1 MSQGLEIAA
10 INQKEW
16 TREDKMKHT
25 RSIGLIVLILAL
37 SSVSMALQL
46 SGSTG
51 RTTLQNVANDT
62 FNQTINARAPE
73 NFGEIAGGAVLEKV
87 VNILNQTFNATE
99 MPPGNLSEPSGGTE
113 VLENVTKVSNQTL
126 NATEMPPGNLSET
139 PGGAVLEMAANESQN
154 RTSIAPAVS
163 RPNLSGG
170 LGKTILS
177 RLVTN
182 QTINAS
188 AASDADLWGW
198 GTVPKGSAVNETG
211 KLVRVPSEEWTPG
224 I

>member
-1 MSQGLEIAA
+1 
-10 INQKEW
+10 
-16 TREDKMKHT
+16 MKHT
-25 RSIGLIVLILAL
+25 RSIGLVVLILAL

-62 FNQTINARAPE
+62 FNQTFNARTLE
-73 NFGEIAGGAVLEKV
+73 SVGEMAGGAVLEKV
-87 VNILNQTFNATE
+87 VNILNQTFNATK
-99 MPPGNLSEPSGGTE
+99 MPPENLSIPSGE
-113 VLENVTKVSNQTL
+113 VLENVTGILNQTF
-126 NATEMPPGNLSET
+126 NATTMPPENLSIPSGEVLENVTGILNQTFNATTMPPENLSE
-139 PGGAVLEMAANESQN
+139 PAGGAILEMAANDTQN
-154 RTSIAPAVS
+154 RTSIIPAVS

-188 AASDADLWGW
+188 LS
-198 GTVPKGSAVNETG
+198 
-211 KLVRVPSEEWTPG
+211 

>member
-1 MSQGLEIAA
+1 
-10 INQKEW
+10 
-16 TREDKMKHT
+16 MKHT
-25 RSIGLIVLILAL
+25 RSIGLVVLILAL

-62 FNQTINARAPE
+62 FNQTFNARTLE
-73 NFGEIAGGAVLEKV
+73 SVGEMAGGAVLEKV
-87 VNILNQTFNATE
+87 VNILNQTFNATK
-99 MPPGNLSEPSGGTE
+99 MPPENLSIPSGE
-113 VLENVTKVSNQTL
+113 VLENVTGILNQTF
-126 NATEMPPGNLSET
+126 NATTMPPENLSE
-139 PGGAVLEMAANESQN
+139 PAGGAILEMAANDTQN
-154 RTSIAPAVS
+154 RTSIIPAVS

-188 AASDADLWGW
+188 LS
-198 GTVPKGSAVNETG
+198 
-211 KLVRVPSEEWTPG
+211 